1 MAVSAVYLPHM
12 RDPEANSINVW
23 VVAALPGDSVLCFMP
38 VRLYGQFVNDAFG
51 NNLCQFRF

>member
-1 MAVSAVYLPHM
+1 M